1 MSFRVKNFF
10 SQNTRMKRNKR
21 SEPTT
26 INEERKKN
34 KKNTRVI
41 VNSRLHP
48 IWVRLTANV
57 SGSENEGTKTI
68 FMFVNQQI
76 MLKYK
81 IYNDEKSTRTSST
94 RSNNTCVQ
102 IDWFWNDFHWLVMI
116 WTGGVS
122 WTSFHDSI
130 CFYDSI
136 SFRFLQSKAAKAK
149 HCCFFV
155 VVIPMH
161 RLNREEE
168 KKNEAD
174 VKKYTKEENAMHCEW
189 FFLWFSAEL
198 LATRNECC

>member
-1 MSFRVKNFF
+1 M
-10 SQNTRMKRNKR
+10 
-21 SEPTT
+21 
-26 INEERKKN
+26 
-34 KKNTRVI
+34 
-41 VNSRLHP
+41 NSRLHP

-81 IYNDEKSTRTSST
+81 IYNDEKSIRTSQT

-136 SFRFLQSKAAKAK
+136 SVRFLQSKAAKAK